1 MCVCVCECVFKQDRH
16 SPQGSSRGLEGARSH
31 SKSQICSR
39 EDDSVCVCEMEIQS
53 KSKNSVFFIVMYTQS
68 DHVFGKKKK
77 SLEPVELH
85 ILFFFFAFIIYL
97 RSSFAV

>member
-1 MCVCVCECVFKQDRH
+1 MCVFKQDRH

-39 EDDSVCVCEMEIQS
+39 EDDSVCVMEIQS

-77 SLEPVELH
+77 NLWSLWSFTY
-85 ILFFFFAFIIYL
+85 FFFFAFIIYL